1 MGKYIELK
9 MELSKDYK
17 EIAAI
22 IAKDY
27 VIYGNYYKL
36 SLIYGTCKANLC
48 RLVKDHSEYIQEN
61 YPEIYKEYSLRIE
74 KNNKKRIKIMNKK
87 REESRRK
94 PREYLLCFDNKAFK
108 ELPKQ
113 IEYDDFLNWCVK
125 FNTGDLSGVDLI
137 SIAARNGVKVIN

>member
-1 MGKYIELK
+1 MGKYIKLK

-27 VIYGNYYKL
+27 VIYGSYYKL
-36 SLIYGTCKANLC
+36 SLIYGTGKANLY
-48 RLVKDHSEYIQEN
+48 RLVKSHLEYIQEN
-61 YPEIYKEYSLRIE
+61 YPEIYKEYSLKIE
-74 KNNKKRIKIMNKK
+74 ENNKKGIKIRNKK
-87 REESRRK
+87 SEESRK
-94 PREYLLCFDNKAFK
+94 NPREYLSYFDNKVFK

-113 IEYDDFLNWCVK
+113 IEYDDFLSWCVK

-137 SIAARNGVKVIN
+137 SIAAKNGIKVIN